1 MIRIVK
7 MTFKEDKV
15 LEFLKIFHQNKNQI
29 RNFDGVEALELLND
43 KDNSN
48 IFFTYSTWKSEEQL
62 NNYRNSVLFNTL
74 WNSTKVLFSEKA
86 EAWSVEKI
94 DIL

>member
-29 RNFDGVEALELLND
+29 RNFEGVEALELLND

-48 IFFTYSTWKSEEQL
+48 IFFTYSTWKSEQHL
-62 NNYRNSVLFNTL
+62 AKYRDSDLFKKV

-94 DIL
+94 